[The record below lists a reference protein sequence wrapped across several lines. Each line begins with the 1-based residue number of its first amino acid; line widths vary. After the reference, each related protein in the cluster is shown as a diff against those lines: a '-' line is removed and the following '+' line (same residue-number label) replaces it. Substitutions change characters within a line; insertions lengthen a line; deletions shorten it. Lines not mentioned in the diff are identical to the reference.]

1 MRALRACAW
10 FQYLWSHMS
19 PSEFLPTDGP
29 TAALQAGPGVHGAGL
44 QGSGAY
50 GASVP
55 AAARGSLARAAGFL
69 REPASPAAALAEVL
83 VFSLHGMSFALPAAQ
98 VVEIVPLD
106 GARFE
111 KMARMAAAGT
121 LGVSGMPLIRLA
133 TRLGLAP
140 ERGGRGALVLFGAAG
155 KVRATLLLDAP
166 PRRVRASLDLMPAA
180 WRQDFWPCEDLIGG
194 VARLADGT
202 QAALIELPIGVA
214 QPRPVASAPRRDS
227 AHLLVRAGRAEP
239 EAVRVASLR
248 GLTPIDDIH
257 RGPGVVALKPGKRM
271 LLLIGGEGDALAV
284 DEVIG
289 LAPTGRIE
297 RAGGARVLATP
308 GGRFRLLEPGETV
321 PAPAR
326 AGRMLVAAPEGAG
339 RQGVRDLVR
348 ALGHEVS
355 LADDPRAAELASG
368 RFDVVLVDIDAYGA
382 ELAGATGVAE
392 PTGGPARVA
401 LSATTGAVPP
411 GFAARATIDDPVA
424 LIAALLPLC
433 ARLV

>member
-19 PSEFLPTDGP
+19 PSEFLPTDGTP
-29 TAALQAGPGVHGAGL
+29 AALQAGQALQGATVHGAGL
-44 QGSGAY
+44 HAG
-50 GASVP
+50 V
-55 AAARGSLARAAGFL
+55 AAAVRGPASRGPAFR
-69 REPASPAAALAEVL
+69 REPATAAATAEVL
-83 VFSLHGMSFALPAAQ
+83 AFSFHGMSFALPAAQ

-106 GARFE
+106 GPRFE
-111 KMARMAAAGT
+111 KMARMAEAGT

-133 TRLGLAP
+133 TRLGLSA
-140 ERGGRGALVLFGAAG
+140 ERSGRGALVLFGAAG
-155 KVRATLLLDAP
+155 KVRATLLIDAL

-214 QPRPVASAPRRDS
+214 QPRPVASAPRRDT

-289 LAPTGRIE
+289 LAPPGRIE

-321 PAPAR
+321 PTPAR

-348 ALGHEVS
+348 ELGHEVS
-355 LADDPRAAELASG
+355 LADDPRAAELAG
-368 RFDVVLVDIDAYGA
+368 RRFDVILVDIDAYGA
-382 ELAGATGVAE
+382 ELAGS
-392 PTGGPARVA
+392 TGGPARIA

-411 GFAARATIDDPVA
+411 GFAARATMDDPVA

-433 ARLV
+433 ARLA